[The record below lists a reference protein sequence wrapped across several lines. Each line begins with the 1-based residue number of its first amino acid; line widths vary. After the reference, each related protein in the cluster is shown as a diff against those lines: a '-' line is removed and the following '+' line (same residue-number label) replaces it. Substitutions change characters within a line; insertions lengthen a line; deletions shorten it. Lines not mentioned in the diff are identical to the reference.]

1 MRMAHKSWLSLSLAC
16 LILAGCTTN
25 DDGVIQAP
33 PQPAYNRPVVEIPG
47 VEPRYEPYI
56 PSANQDYSR
65 NGQRYTIVKD
75 PSNFSQIGLAASY
88 GEENRGN
95 VTASGEQ
102 FNPDAMTAAHPTLPI
117 PSYVRVTNLANG
129 RRLVV
134 RINDRGPYTPGRIID
149 LSTAA
154 ANRLN
159 LTQHT
164 KVRID
169 FIDVAPDGTL
179 SGPGTIGTRVAKQSY
194 ALPARPQIDMT
205 ASQPAAASLST
216 SSAMPSQAQSASPA
230 QEQPA
235 VRAIGNPTPATL
247 APGHE
252 NSSMPLSAPA
262 SHSGGFL
269 GAPQPLPS
277 GVLEE
282 SAPAAPATPAAASTP
297 SATNGASAAAPVAR
311 HAAANGHYLV
321 QVGAVSSSTR
331 AQQWQQQLSQRFAVP
346 GKVEAKGAIFR
357 VQLGPFATHGEAS
370 ALQQRL
376 SREAGQQSFITSAP

>member
-1 MRMAHKSWLSLSLAC
+1 M
-16 LILAGCTTN
+16 
-25 DDGVIQAP
+25 
-33 PQPAYNRPVVEIPG
+33 
-47 VEPRYEPYI
+47 
-56 PSANQDYSR
+56 
-65 NGQRYTIVKD
+65 
-75 PSNFSQIGLAASY
+75 AASY

-194 ALPARPQIDMT
+194 ALPARPQIGM
-205 ASQPAAASLST
+205 AESQPATSLST
-216 SSAMPSQAQSASPA
+216 ASTTPSLAQTAAPA

-235 VRAIGNPTPATL
+235 VHAIGNPTPATL
-247 APGHE
+247 APVTKTAACR
-252 NSSMPLSAPA
+252 SAPRPATAVA
-262 SHSGGFL
+262 S
-269 GAPQPLPS
+269 
-277 GVLEE
+277 
-282 SAPAAPATPAAASTP
+282 SAPRSRYRAAC
-297 SATNGASAAAPVAR
+297 
-311 HAAANGHYLV
+311 
-321 QVGAVSSSTR
+321 
-331 AQQWQQQLSQRFAVP
+331 
-346 GKVEAKGAIFR
+346 
-357 VQLGPFATHGEAS
+357 
-370 ALQQRL
+370 
-376 SREAGQQSFITSAP
+376 

>member
-1 MRMAHKSWLSLSLAC
+1 MAHKSWLSLSLAC
-16 LILAGCTTN
+16 LILAGCSTN

-33 PQPAYNRPVVEIPG
+33 PQPAYSGPVEEIPG
-47 VEPRYEPYI
+47 AEPRYEPAI

-102 FNPDAMTAAHPTLPI
+102 FNPEAMSAAHPTLPI

-129 RRLVV
+129 RRIVV

-159 LTQHT
+159 ITQHT

-169 FIDVAPDGTL
+169 FINVAPDGSL

-194 ALPARPQIDMT
+194 ALPARPTIGMESPQLTVSPSAT
-205 ASQPAAASLST
+205 AGQPT
-216 SSAMPSQAQSASPA
+216 
-230 QEQPA
+230 
-235 VRAIGNPTPATL
+235 VRAIENPTPASL
-247 APGHE
+247 APTAEAAPGQ
-252 NSSMPLSAPA
+252 SMPVSVPA
-262 SHSGGFL
+262 SHSGSFL
-269 GAPQPLPS
+269 GAPQPLRS

-282 SAPAAPATPAAASTP
+282 NAPV
-297 SATNGASAAAPVAR
+297 AAAPVAPPAPASAAVAPAAAS
-311 HAAANGHYLV
+311 HAAASGHYLV
-321 QVGAVSSSTR
+321 QVGAVSSHSR
-331 AQQWQQQLSQRFAVP
+331 AAQWQQQLSQRFGVP
-346 GKVEAKGAIFR
+346 GKVEANGALYR
-357 VQLGPFATHGEAS
+357 VQLGPFASRAQAS

-376 SREAGQQSFITSAP
+376 SSEAGQQSFIATAP

>member
-16 LILAGCTTN
+16 LILAGCTTH

-33 PQPAYNRPVVEIPG
+33 PQPAYNGPVVEIPG
-47 VEPRYEPYI
+47 IEPRYEPYI

-102 FNPDAMTAAHPTLPI
+102 FNPEAMTAAHPTLPI

-169 FIDVAPDGTL
+169 FINVAPDGTL

-194 ALPARPQIDMT
+194 ALPARPQIGM
-205 ASQPAAASLST
+205 AEPALSVAASAPSAASSAPAPEPVSQPAGAT
-216 SSAMPSQAQSASPA
+216 
-230 QEQPA
+230 
-235 VRAIGNPTPATL
+235 IGNPTPASL
-247 APGHE
+247 AANHE
-252 NSSMPLSAPA
+252 HDSMPLSAPA

-269 GAPQPLPS
+269 GAPQPLRS

-282 SAPAAPATPAAASTP
+282 QPPAATPATVNP
-297 SATNGASAAAPVAR
+297 SSAAAAVSGAIG
-311 HAAANGHYLV
+311 GHYLV
-321 QVGAVSSSTR
+321 QVGAVSSHTR

-346 GKVEAKGAIFR
+346 GKVEANGAIFR
-357 VQLGPFATHGEAS
+357 VQLGPFATRSEAS
-370 ALQQRL
+370 ALQHRL
-376 SREAGQQSFITSAP
+376 SSEAGQQSFITNAP